1 MRQLALRR
9 VGFAF
14 ALSANSRPVT
24 AAFSSHRS

>member
-14 ALSANSRPVT
+14 ALSANSRLVT
-24 AAFSSHRS
+24 AAFLLVS